1 MFDVFKRKSDV
12 EDSRPWAERLAA
24 GLARSREK
32 LAGALGSVFARR
44 RLDAETLDEL
54 ETALITA
61 DVGIAATQHLLN
73 DLAAR
78 WKAAGGEGDAK
89 ALLKAALVELL
100 HPLERPLVVGSARPF
115 VIMLAG
121 VNGAGKT
128 TSIGK
133 LARHFRQQGLTVLL
147 AAGDTF
153 RAAAREQLAVWGER
167 NGVTVISQ
175 AGGDPGAV
183 MFDAIAAAKARG
195 IDVVLADTA
204 GTAADTVAADGR
216 NSQGPARHPQGRPG
230 RPA

>member
-133 LARHFRQQGLTVLL
+133 LARHFP
-147 AAGDTF
+147 
-153 RAAAREQLAVWGER
+153 AARTSPCCSPPATRSAPPRASSW
-167 NGVTVISQ
+167 
-175 AGGDPGAV
+175 PCGASAMASPSSRRRV
-183 MFDAIAAAKARG
+183 AI
-195 IDVVLADTA
+195 
-204 GTAADTVAADGR
+204 
-216 NSQGPARHPQGRPG
+216 PAP
-230 RPA
+230 